1 MTDSDYMQICD
12 IMASK
17 SYSTRNK
24 VGAVL
29 VRNGNLIA
37 FGYNGTPAGF
47 DNQCEDILGQTKP
60 EVLHAESNAIMKCA
74 RSAESTESCT
84 LYTTLSPCFECAK
97 LIIQAKII
105 RVVYREKYRS
115 DDGLKLLVKAKI
127 QCDEI

>member
-12 IMASK
+12 IIASR

-29 VRNGNLIA
+29 VRNGNFIA
-37 FGYNGTPAGF
+37 FGYNGTPTGF

-74 RSAESTESCT
+74 RSAESTEGCT